1 MKGVWDL
8 IETVPVV
15 HKSNFCLNH
24 TISLVVN
31 LIDKLVHSLL
41 FLFCTKYRNK
51 HHIFQIAI
59 AHTTVTIASE
69 NRRQTWSNKLQINCL
84 THFDL
89 AIFFLSFQLLRNP
102 LLKR

>member
-1 MKGVWDL
+1 MKGVWNL
-8 IETVPVV
+8 IETIPVV

-24 TISLVVN
+24 MISLVVN
-31 LIDKLVHSLL
+31 LIDKLVCSLL
-41 FLFCTKYRNK
+41 FLFCAKYRNK

-69 NRRQTWSNKLQINCL
+69 NFRQTRSK
-84 THFDL
+84 D
-89 AIFFLSFQLLRNP
+89 FLSFQLLRNP